1 MYNEIVNLIKEKKK
15 DIDDITSK
23 YLANYLYVVKSK
35 NILPPSV
42 SFDEIVNNVLMVL
55 ITWPIPYRN

>member
-15 DIDDITSK
+15 NIDDITLK

-35 NILPPSV
+35 NILTPSV
-42 SFDEIVNNVLMVL
+42 SFEEIVNNVLRFER
-55 ITWPIPYRN
+55 I

>member
-15 DIDDITSK
+15 DIDDITLK

-35 NILPPSV
+35 NVLPLQL
-42 SFDEIVNNVLMVL
+42 VLMK
-55 ITWPIPYRN
+55 